1 MHTIWKFYRFESSE
15 LSWWRKLIKYRLCSF
30 VSVYLCQCAIVAAKR
45 KGHELN
51 RSIRVKY
58 INSIDRRSS
67 SVMLKIKPG
76 IKKNAASLTLNRSM
90 SLSFTFCF
98 IVPSALYLTIERSCS
113 MSILFRHDWK
123 GFFVCVCCSFDAC
136 IFFVRIHFFRFHSVS
151 SIASYHRRA

>member
-15 LSWWRKLIKYRLCSF
+15 LSWRRKLIKYRLCSF

-113 MSILFRHDWK
+113 MSILFSTWLK
-123 GFFVCVCCSFDAC
+123 GFFRVCMLFIRCMHILCKNSFFSLSFC
-136 IFFVRIHFFRFHSVS
+136 FIHSQLPP
-151 SIASYHRRA
+151 

>member
-15 LSWWRKLIKYRLCSF
+15 LSWRRKLIKYRLCSF

-58 INSIDRRSS
+58 INSIDRHSS

-113 MSILFRHDWK
+113 MSILFSTWLK
-123 GFFVCVCCSFDAC
+123 GFFRVCMLFIRCMHILCKNSFFSLSFC
-136 IFFVRIHFFRFHSVS
+136 FIHSQLPP
-151 SIASYHRRA
+151 

>member
-113 MSILFRHDWK
+113 MSILFSTWLK
-123 GFFVCVCCSFDAC
+123 GFFRVCMLFIRCMHILCQNSFFSLSFC
-136 IFFVRIHFFRFHSVS
+136 FIHSQLPP
-151 SIASYHRRA
+151 

>member
-113 MSILFRHDWK
+113 MSILFSTWLK
-123 GFFVCVCCSFDAC
+123 GFFRVCMLFIRCMHILCKNSFFSLSFC
-136 IFFVRIHFFRFHSVS
+136 FIHSQLPP
-151 SIASYHRRA
+151 